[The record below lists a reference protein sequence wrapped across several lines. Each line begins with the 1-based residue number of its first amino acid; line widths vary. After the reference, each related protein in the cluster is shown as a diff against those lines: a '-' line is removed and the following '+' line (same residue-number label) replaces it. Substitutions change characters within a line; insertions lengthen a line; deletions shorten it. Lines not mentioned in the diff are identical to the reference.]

1 MKALQPAGIV
11 AGMAELARRLAV
23 ARGDEPADLV
33 VRGGRVLSVFT
44 REWLETD
51 LAIADGFVA
60 GLGDYEGVEEID
72 AAGGFVVPGFID
84 AHMHLESP
92 KLLPDEFA
100 RLVLPLGTTAVVA
113 DPHELANV
121 LGTDGV
127 HWLLDFCAELPLDVY
142 FMASSSVPA
151 SRFESPRRA
160 LNEGDLQG
168 LLRRRRVL
176 GLAEMMNFPGVI
188 AGDEGELTKLGLT
201 GASHVDGHAPG
212 VVGKQL
218 NAYAAAGIRSDHET
232 LTVEEGRERLRAGM
246 WVLIREASMAR
257 NLRALLP
264 LVEEFGTARL
274 AFCTDDKDPDDI
286 AENGHINGMVRD
298 AVAAGI
304 APEAALVL
312 ASLNP
317 ALWHELDGLG
327 ALAPGYQADLLVL
340 PDLES
345 FAPELVLKR
354 GHPVE
359 EIARSEVPEWI
370 KHTVRIGPVGA
381 DRFRIAW
388 QRGARAHVIGLV
400 PEQVVTESLVEEPSV
415 QDGEAVADPE
425 RDLAKIG
432 VIERHLGTGRV
443 GLGFVRGFGLQRG
456 ALGSTVAHDAHNI
469 VVVGMNDADMARA
482 VERLAELGGGI
493 VAVENGDVLA
503 ELPLP
508 VGGLLSDLSLAE
520 VVERS
525 RACTDAAVRL
535 GCRGATPFL
544 TMSFLALSVIPSLK
558 ITDQGLVDV
567 DRFELVPLEAG

>member
-1 MKALQPAGIV
+1 MD
-11 AGMAELARRLAV
+11 LARRLAV

-51 LAIADGFVA
+51 LAIADGYVA
-60 GLGDYEGVEEID
+60 GLGGYEGENEID
-72 AAGGFVVPGFID
+72 ASGRFVVPGFID

-127 HWLLDFCAELPLDVY
+127 HWLLDFCADLPLDVY

-160 LNEGDLQG
+160 LNEGDLEG

-188 AGDEGELTKLGLT
+188 AGDRHELVKLGLS
-201 GASHVDGHAPG
+201 GATHVDGHAPG
-212 VVGKQL
+212 VLGKQL
-218 NAYAAAGIRSDHET
+218 NAYAAAGIRSDHEA
-232 LTVEEGRERLRAGM
+232 LTVEEGRERLRVGM
-246 WVLIREASMAR
+246 WLLIREASMAR
-257 NLRALLP
+257 NLQALLP
-264 LVEEFGTARL
+264 LIAELGPTRI

-286 AENGHINGMVRD
+286 AEGGHINGMVRD

-304 APEAALVL
+304 TAEDALVV
-312 ASLNP
+312 ASLNA
-317 ALWHELDGLG
+317 ALWHGLGHLG
-327 ALAPGYQADLLVL
+327 ALAPGYQADVLLL

-345 FAPELVLKR
+345 FRPELVLKA
-354 GHPVE
+354 GGE
-359 EIARSEVPEWI
+359 IAEIARSEVPEWV
-370 KHTVRIGPVGA
+370 KHTVRIGPVGPE
-381 DRFRIAW
+381 RFRIDW
-388 QRGARAHVIGLV
+388 SDGAKARVIGIV
-400 PEQVVTESLVEEPSV
+400 PDQVVTESFVEEPTVS
-415 QDGEAVADPE
+415 DGEAVADPD
-425 RDLAKIG
+425 RDLAKIA
-432 VIERHLGTGRV
+432 VVERHLGTGRI
-443 GLGFVRGFGLQRG
+443 GLGFLRGFGLRRG

-469 VVVGMNDADMARA
+469 VVVGTNDADMSRA

-493 VAVENGDVLA
+493 VAVEDGQVLA

-508 VGGLLSDLSLAE
+508 VGGLLSDLPLAD

-525 RACTDAAVRL
+525 RACTRAAEAL
-535 GCRGATPFL
+535 GCTGSTPFL

-567 DRFELVPLEAG
+567 DRFELVPLEAGDLDHLKE